1 MRYVMAVYDG
11 SEHSYSGVALAAQL
25 ASRNGVRLHVLSV
38 VPLPIVG
45 LDIATDI
52 AIAAN
57 VDSHEHL
64 LAALQADLAAR
75 GQYAQFALKIGNPVD
90 EIVRYATDYNV
101 GQIVI
106 GLTFKS
112 WFDRWAAR
120 LMLRRLIRLA
130 PCTVTVVKEDVAPR
144 GRLALVS

>member
-1 MRYVMAVYDG
+1 MAVYDG
-11 SEHSYSGVALAAQL
+11 SEHSYSGVVLAAQL
-25 ASRNGVRLHVLSV
+25 ALRNGVRLHVLSV

-45 LDIATDI
+45 LDIATDL

-57 VDSHEHL
+57 VDSRGHL
-64 LAALQADLAAR
+64 LEALQADLASR
-75 GQYAQFALKIGNPVD
+75 GQYAQMALKIGNPVD
-90 EIVRYATDYNV
+90 EIVRYATEFNV

-112 WFDRWAAR
+112 WFDRWTTR

-130 PCTVTVVKEDVAPR
+130 PCTITVVKEEVAPR

>member
-11 SEHSYSGVALAAQL
+11 SEHSYSGVVLAAQL
-25 ASRNGVRLHVLSV
+25 ALRNGVRLHVLSV

-45 LDIATDI
+45 LDIATDL

-57 VDSHEHL
+57 VDSRGHL
-64 LAALQADLAAR
+64 LEALQADLASR
-75 GQYAQFALKIGNPVD
+75 GQYAQMALKIGNPVD
-90 EIVRYATDYNV
+90 EIVRYATEFNV

-112 WFDRWAAR
+112 WFDRWTTR

-130 PCTVTVVKEDVAPR
+130 PCTITVVKEEVAPR